1 MITGAAGFIGAA
13 LCERLLNETESYQV
27 IGLDNLNDYYDVRL
41 KEYRL
46 EKLKRHDGFSFVK
59 RDICD
64 REALEEIFREESPD
78 TVVHLAAQAGVRA
91 SISYPRLY
99 IQSNIV
105 GFFNILQ
112 ACRHQKDKLEQLIFA
127 SSSSVYGDRDEEML
141 STDMSTHS
149 PSSLYAAT
157 KIADEAMGYS
167 YSKLYG
173 INMTGLRFFTAYGP
187 AGRPDMAY
195 YKFADRLC
203 AGEKLDL
210 YNFGK
215 NYRDFTYVDDITDG
229 IKRIIDAG
237 GNKEGDVPYRI
248 MNIGRGNTVVLDD
261 FVRILHEPVGTNRMP
276 AERMA
281 LRRYVIGSQFLCG
294 SHELVVMRMSFF
306 GFITSP
312 VKRKRS
318 VIEHCK
324 PLLQPVRIGFHA
336 FKLKKSKSSG
346 TEQEFM

>member
-1 MITGAAGFIGAA
+1 MEKTILITGAAGFIGAA
-13 LCERLLNETESYQV
+13 LCERLLNETEGYRV

-64 REALEEIFREESPD
+64 RETLEEIFREESPD

-203 AGEKLDL
+203 AGKKLDL

-237 GNKEGDVPYRI
+237 GNKDGDVPYRI

-261 FVRILHEPVGTNRMP
+261 FVRILFEEMKELGLIDSKLLLEDCINYLP
-276 AERMA
+276 AQQGDVVRT
-281 LRRYVIGSQFLCG
+281 LRDIGPMREKYGYRPKTDLREGLREFLKWYKEYN
-294 SHELVVMRMSFF
+294 SY
-306 GFITSP
+306 
-312 VKRKRS
+312 
-318 VIEHCK
+318 
-324 PLLQPVRIGFHA
+324 
-336 FKLKKSKSSG
+336 
-346 TEQEFM
+346 